1 MSSTHT
7 AQPSRA
13 TDGAVSQKVR
23 LFYRDDYVYDVV
35 EAGARHF
42 YDTQKPRRIRD
53 ALIATGLVGEAD
65 FVAPEPPS
73 TQELLL
79 VHTAA
84 YLEEIQRPERLARLL
99 MLDPSRPWDRRLLEP
114 FLYASGGTL
123 AAARFAVNAR
133 GIGINLG
140 GGFHHA
146 QADKGE
152 GFCALADVAIAV
164 RVLQRARQV
173 ERVLIV
179 DLDQHHGN
187 GNAEIF
193 ASDESVFT
201 FSMHG
206 GNWCWIDKENNRDV
220 ELPAHTGDAQYL
232 EQLSAHLPGIVAGFR
247 PNLAIYLAGSD
258 PFVEDLLGDSDISEA
273 GMLARDRFVTQE
285 LWGRGIPMAV
295 VTAGGY
301 GPASWRI
308 HFNYFRWLLSGA
320 APDLT

>member
-53 ALIATGLVGEAD
+53 ALIATGLVGETD

-152 GFCALADVAIAV
+152 GFDLCQPALD
-164 RVLQRARQV
+164 RASQWHDEGLLAPFDLGRLPNSKN
-173 ERVLIV
+173 LIPS
-179 DLDQHHGN
+179 LL
-187 GNAEIF
+187 A
-193 ASDESVFT
+193 AST
-201 FSMHG
+201 
-206 GNWCWIDKENNRDV
+206 
-220 ELPAHTGDAQYL
+220 
-232 EQLSAHLPGIVAGFR
+232 
-247 PNLAIYLAGSD
+247 
-258 PFVEDLLGDSDISEA
+258 
-273 GMLARDRFVTQE
+273 E
-285 LWGRGIPMAV
+285 LW
-295 VTAGGY
+295 
-301 GPASWRI
+301 
-308 HFNYFRWLLSGA
+308 
-320 APDLT
+320 